1 MYSFNINPVYY
12 STENNKET
20 PVEKIIRQYKL
31 ANSEK
36 KEDIPTN
43 KTLSTSMRAILWIAV
58 VIAIITLVVVVYKK
72 F

>member
-12 STENNKET
+12 STENEDA
-20 PVEKIIRQYKL
+20 PVEKIIRQHKL

-36 KEDIPTN
+36 KEDTPTN
-43 KTLSTSMRAILWIAV
+43 KTLSTSMRAILWSVI
-58 VIAIITLVVVVYKK
+58 VIAIITLIVVVYKK